1 MLRKSA
7 SIAILGREG
16 RPVLVGLALLLV
28 LLAVWA
34 FSPSAARHTLRERAL
49 DLLLPLLSRQSAGT
63 PEVVVVDIDRA
74 ALARFG
80 PWPWPRQRMAELVA
94 AAAAG
99 HPTVLAI
106 DILFAGPDR
115 FSADGD
121 AALARALSAV
131 PSVLGF
137 VLETATSGED
147 LPTTPILFRVPIS
160 LPGLLAGQR
169 RHRPDTGTRRRRAG
183 DRRAGRRRRSGWS
196 NPSGSAAGGDW
207 RHGPARS
214 GG

>member
-16 RPVLVGLALLLV
+16 RPILVGLALLVV

-34 FSPSAARHTLRERAL
+34 FSPGAARHTLRERTL
-49 DLLLPLLSRQSAGT
+49 DLLLPLLSRQPAGT
-63 PEVVVVDIDRA
+63 PEVVIVDIDRA

-80 PWPWPRQRMAELVA
+80 PWPWPRQRMAELVSD
-94 AAAAG
+94 AAAG

-137 VLETATSGED
+137 VLETANSGED
-147 LPTTPILFRVPIS
+147 LPTTPILSPRPYIVAWA
-160 LPGLLAGQR
+160 LAGQR
-169 RHRPDTGTRRRRAG
+169 RHRSDTGTR
-183 DRRAGRRRRSGWS
+183 
-196 NPSGSAAGGDW
+196 
-207 RHGPARS
+207 
-214 GG
+214 